1 MPIAWEKNI
10 DLVEDNMTEM
20 GWPYLP
26 QFNYHVRSKKI
37 ALYVQGKLNV
47 VYRQFWTTEVCQ
59 FTIRLAAK
67 LLS

>member
-47 VYRQFWTTEVCQ
+47 VVSSGQLKFVNLQ
-59 FTIRLAAK
+59 LD
-67 LLS
+67 